1 MKRIT
6 LGQTWKRKGRKE
18 VLVYI
23 ETISKD
29 KTQDQTNVVFSICA
43 MDGKAVYGSRSQTL
57 SIDNF
62 ETMYEFYED

>member
-43 MDGKAVYGSRSQTL
+43 MDGKADRKL
-57 SIDNF
+57 
-62 ETMYEFYED
+62 